1 MSESPVTHLRR
12 PSLPRTK
19 AQRGPGSPF
28 RTDDNKKTGLGG
40 VTLTTVEDATVAAVR
55 MAYDIAD
62 AQIERSK
69 RLADRLKGAADRAT
83 GNDPDDGQASAQD
96 AVDSASRLVNNAML
110 SGMAWIEAL
119 AAADDGLAPRLA
131 AAQLKAVKKVL
142 FNTHDERD
150 DDSRMETRQATR
162 SKAAAPA
169 AERQSASTPV
179 KIVLKDKVEDR
190 RAVTIRRWELRE
202 GIDAELVFRP
212 VEGSATERL
221 YASIKR
227 AMAPDHDR
235 ATLVMKPIAATAP
248 AGRWRAAVCDK
259 AGEQLGIVEI
269 EI

>member
-1 MSESPVTHLRR
+1 MSESPVTHMRR

-19 AQRGPGSPF
+19 PQRGPGSLF

-83 GNDPDDGQASAQD
+83 GNDPDDGQGSAQD
-96 AVDSASRLVNNAML
+96 AVDSASRLVNNAMV

-119 AAADDGLAPRLA
+119 MAADDGLAPRLA

-142 FNTHDERD
+142 LNTRD
-150 DDSRMETRQATR
+150 GCDDSRTETRRAT
-162 SKAAAPA
+162 SAEATAPT
-169 AERQSASTPV
+169 AERRSGPAPV
-179 KIVLKDKVEDR
+179 RIVLKDKVEDR
-190 RAVTIRRWELRE
+190 RAVTIHRWELR
-202 GIDAELVFRP
+202 GPVDAELVFRP

-221 YASIKR
+221 HATITC
-227 AMAPDHDR
+227 AMAPDQGR
-235 ATLVMKPIAATAP
+235 PTLVMERMDSTAP